1 MTAPDSGRTGRIDF
15 ERLNAAAL
23 ANAEA
28 IVRGLLP
35 EGRRQGREW
44 VSRNP
49 VRDDRRPG
57 SFKVNL
63 NTGKWGDFATG
74 DRGGDLTSLAAFVAG
89 VDQRTA
95 AIRLADAL
103 GISPFEGGRS

>member
-1 MTAPDSGRTGRIDF
+1 MSPPVQTGGRIDF
-15 ERLNAAAL
+15 ERVNQPAL

-35 EGRRQGREW
+35 DGRRERGEW
-44 VSRNP
+44 VARNP
-49 VRDDRRPG
+49 LRDDHRPG

-63 NTGKWGDFATG
+63 NTGKWADFATG
-74 DRGGDLTSLAAFVAG
+74 DRGGDLISLAAFVAG

-103 GISPFEGGRS
+103 GIDPFRGGPGR